1 MFNKDFK
8 QLELFISFYS
18 CSLAS
23 LTPECKVRFW
33 TTDSQLMDLLSTI
46 CYVMVDLEMENLQAK

>member
-1 MFNKDFK
+1 MNFK

-23 LTPECKVRFW
+23 LTPEWKARFW
-33 TTDSQLMDLLSTI
+33 TTDSQSMDLLYTF
-46 CYVMVDLEMENLQAK
+46 CYIMLDLEMETLQAK